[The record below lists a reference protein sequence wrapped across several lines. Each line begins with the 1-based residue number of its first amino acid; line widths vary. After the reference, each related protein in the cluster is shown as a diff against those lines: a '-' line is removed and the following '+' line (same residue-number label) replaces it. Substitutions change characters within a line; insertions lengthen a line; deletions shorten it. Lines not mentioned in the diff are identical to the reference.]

1 MNKNWF
7 FYYAHDLPR
16 YISSKIYIMF
26 ARFFFKS
33 IGKRTRINIPDYVY
47 GASCISI
54 GDKVNI
60 LSHAWLYCKFPTG
73 SVIIENNVSIG
84 RGCSIIAIKKIHI
97 YDSVLIADN
106 VHITDNNH
114 NGDFRLRKNP
124 DNLIYKSQ
132 VIIGKG
138 VWIGQNAVIIGA
150 KIGKNAI
157 VAANSVVVQDVPEN
171 FIVGGVPAKFIRY
184 NIK

>member
-1 MNKNWF
+1 MNKNSF
-7 FYYAHDLPR
+7 FYYAHDLSR
-16 YISSKIYIMF
+16 YVLSRIYIIF

-47 GASCISI
+47 GASGISI
-54 GDKVNI
+54 GDKVYI
-60 LSHAWLYCKFPTG
+60 LSHAWLYCRFPTG
-73 SVIIENNVSIG
+73 SVVIDNNVSIG

-97 YDSVLIADN
+97 CESTLIADN

-138 VWIGQNAVIIGA
+138 VWIGQNAVIIGV

-157 VAANSVVVQDVPEN
+157 VAANAVVVDDVPDN
-171 FIVGGVPAKFIRY
+171 VIVGGVPAKFIRY
-184 NIK
+184 NIN